1 MSSIEEVERGEDKR
15 CGISFLIDQEPSQQ
29 QLQQQ
34 RQAQQTAYD
43 QSVIHQQTKMPR
55 LMPQAMEVDYH
66 HHPRQQPQL
75 ISSLN
80 YIQSNSNNH
89 MMGNHPNTHHH
100 PHHPGS
106 MGYRS
111 PPTGYPTSGSS
122 SPSTQAGSPTS
133 VIMPMTT

>member
-29 QLQQQ
+29 QLNQQ

-55 LMPQAMEVDYH
+55 LMPQAMEVDYPHH
-66 HHPRQQPQL
+66 HHPRQQQPQL

-80 YIQSNSNNH
+80 YIQPNSNNH
-89 MMGNHPNTHHH
+89 MMSPNTLHNHH
-100 PHHPGS
+100 PS
-106 MGYRS
+106 MGYRTQ
-111 PPTGYPTSGSS
+111 PTGYPTSGSS
-122 SPSTQAGSPTS
+122 SPSTSAGSPTS
-133 VIMPMTT
+133 VIMPMPT